1 VLNVEHECDL
11 LEEVLGRRQDIRVE
25 ICRDTTVSALRQAV
39 RRFSPH
45 VLHFIGHGT
54 YPGASGKGAVLL
66 LGPGEGSDRLA
77 GAELSTLLLG
87 SGDLRL
93 VVLNACDTAA
103 LPRRQGVDPY
113 SAVATALL
121 RGRAPAVVA
130 MQFPITDESAISFSG
145 ALYDA
150 LVDGDPIDLAVVEGR
165 RAIFYRDRDV
175 DTSEWATPTLYLQ
188 LQSGDLFGLA
198 GREVGP

>member
-1 VLNVEHECDL
+1 
-11 LEEVLGRRQDIRVE
+11 
-25 ICRDTTVSALRQAV
+25 
-39 RRFSPH
+39 
-45 VLHFIGHGT
+45 
-54 YPGASGKGAVLL
+54 VLL

-175 DTSEWATPTLYLQ
+175 DTSEWVTPTLYLQ

-198 GREVGP
+198 GREVEP